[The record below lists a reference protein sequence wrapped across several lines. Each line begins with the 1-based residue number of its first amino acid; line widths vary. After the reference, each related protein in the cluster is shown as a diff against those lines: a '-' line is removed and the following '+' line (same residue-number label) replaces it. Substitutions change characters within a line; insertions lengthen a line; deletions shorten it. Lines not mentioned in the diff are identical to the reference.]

1 MTNQEDRPQKSK
13 YPPVYEKLIPIA
25 LGVIVLVII
34 VVLVVILGV
43 ALDLFPWAR

>member
-1 MTNQEDRPQKSK
+1 MTNQEDRPQKRK

-34 VVLVVILGV
+34 AVLVVILGV